1 MFECS
6 EILAQLA
13 LRMPRLLLSFSDS
26 ASEMANA
33 GNLPKGMDLAGGVVR
48 KKIRPGVFWQRAT
61 GNPDEKGA
69 HGPWQGHDCRDLTA
83 DSS

>member
-1 MFECS
+1 MG
-6 EILAQLA
+6 
-13 LRMPRLLLSFSDS
+13 SDS